1 MEKQV
6 RTWEKLCVQISHSR
20 RKGSSIIVGVGFIFG
35 ASAFIFISTIFM
47 FPFLTPSIIN
57 PVLQINLDTFY
68 QKISFSY
75 LANESS
81 SSTSSSLNSSHQ
93 LLLENSFEAYQ
104 TVMSSS
110 LPDISKVN
118 GTESSSKLTNYSN
131 ADVSSGSPPE
141 VEEIV
146 VTSINNSASSGH
158 DCNIYKGEWVRPING
173 RKPFYP
179 PGSCPYIE
187 RNPFSC
193 YKNGRPDDAYIKW
206 QWQWKSHPE
215 NAGCNNNFPSILNAK
230 DFLERL
236 RGKKIAFAGDSL
248 NRNMFQSLACILW
261 NVIPDKSRVF
271 WDYNCTIGFVWSPFL
286 VYETQPANRR
296 TQESIL
302 KQVPETMK
310 LDLIDPRASPYYR
323 DADIV
328 VFDSWHWWVKN
339 KVQNGKNYFQEGDYL
354 HPQLEISKAYKK
366 ALTTWRKWIDKNID
380 SNKTQVVF
388 RGYSVSHFHGGKWNT
403 GGICNRETEPIAS
416 NETYRARN
424 PLQVKI
430 LEDTLRRMK
439 TPVLYL
445 NISELSYYRTDG
457 HPSLYLQYSSDQE
470 RIEFKKHQD
479 CVHWC
484 LPGIPDTW
492 NELLYISLMRIGKG
506 SFAQ

>member
-6 RTWEKLCVQISHSR
+6 RTWEKLCAEISLSR
-20 RKGSSIIVGVGFIFG
+20 RKGSSIIVGIGFIFG

-47 FPFLTPSIIN
+47 FPFLTPSIMN
-57 PVLQINLDTFY
+57 PVLQINLD
-68 QKISFSY
+68 QKISFSH
-75 LANESS
+75 LANDSS
-81 SSTSSSLNSSHQ
+81 SSTLSSLNSSDQ
-93 LLLENSFEAYQ
+93 ILLENSFEAYQ
-104 TVMSSS
+104 TVISSS
-110 LPDISKVN
+110 LPELSKDISKVN

-131 ADVSSGSPPE
+131 ADVSSSSPPQ
-141 VEEIV
+141 VEEMV
-146 VTSINNSASSGH
+146 VTSNNYSVTGYNSAASGH
-158 DCNIYKGEWVRPING
+158 DCNIYKGEWVRPVNG

-193 YKNGRPDDAYIKW
+193 YKNGRPDDAYLKW
-206 QWQWKSHPE
+206 QWQWQSHPE
-215 NAGCNNNFPSILNAK
+215 NAGCNSNFPSILNAK
-230 DFLERL
+230 DFLERI

-339 KVQNGKNYFQEGDYL
+339 KVRNG
-354 HPQLEISKAYKK
+354 
-366 ALTTWRKWIDKNID
+366 
-380 SNKTQVVF
+380 
-388 RGYSVSHFHGGKWNT
+388 GGKWNT
-403 GGICNRETEPIAS
+403 GGICNRETEPIVS
-416 NETYRARN
+416 NQTYKARN

-492 NELLYISLMRIGKG
+492 NELLYISLMRIGTG